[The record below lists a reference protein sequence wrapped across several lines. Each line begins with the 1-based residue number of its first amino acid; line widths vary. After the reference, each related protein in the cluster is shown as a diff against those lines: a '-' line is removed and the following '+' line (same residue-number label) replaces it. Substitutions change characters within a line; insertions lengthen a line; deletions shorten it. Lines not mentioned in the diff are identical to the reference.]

1 MVGLGGVFGLFTPHC
16 GRSSISQSGSAAPD
30 AAQPLTQPQLGGG
43 GGEPSNGATDAP
55 HNASP
60 QRGRWAQLRRRVLLG
75 LGVPLLIVLLSF
87 SIAPRESAR
96 AASIVCGR
104 IQRITK
110 CGLGT
115 PIGAWV
121 SLGKRR
127 MSRTN
132 SPEQTSWSSTTG
144 HGAHHRN
151 VVG

>member
-1 MVGLGGVFGLFTPHC
+1 MDRGSGLACKDAVL
-16 GRSSISQSGSAAPD
+16 SAP
-30 AAQPLTQPQLGGG
+30 PTF
-43 GGEPSNGATDAP
+43 
-55 HNASP
+55 SP
-60 QRGRWAQLRRRVLLG
+60 ACHRVVQRGTLYGLRRRVLIG

-110 CGLGT
+110 CGLGS